1 VAALSL
7 DHLRRRR
14 GLAAVTGVC
23 VLHRDCATPQ
33 ALNHVAVHRLSISIR
48 RRWSCHD
55 GIHDLL
61 APVTSFLSGRHRVI
75 SNSHATTPGAY
86 KLSVPLAPQ
95 GSQAT
100 NTPTHTSNRPP
111 ELANSRLSP
120 KRVSTTVK
128 ETSSWPAIPRSALA
142 LFDHDLAPVRAH
154 NTHQLD
160 PLCLTTLNQPK
171 RLELCSV
178 FAVAV
183 VGCSQ
188 GRINPIKACS
198 RFTSGR

>member
-1 VAALSL
+1 MLSL

-14 GLAAVTGVC
+14 GLAAITVVC
-23 VLHRDCATPQ
+23 VLHRDCAMPQ
-33 ALNHVAVHRLSISIR
+33 ALNHVAVHRLSISTR
-48 RRWSCHD
+48 RWWSCHD
-55 GIHDLL
+55 SIHDLL
-61 APVTSFLSGRHRVI
+61 APVTSFLSGRHRAI
-75 SNSHATTPGAY
+75 SNSRATAPGAY

-100 NTPTHTSNRPP
+100 NTPTRASNHPP

-120 KRVSTTVK
+120 NRVSATVK
-128 ETSSWPAIPRSALA
+128 ETSTWPAIPRSAPA
-142 LFDHDLAPVRAH
+142 LFDHVLACVRSQD
-154 NTHQLD
+154 THQLD
-160 PLCLTTLNQPK
+160 PLCLTTLNQPE

-188 GRINPIKACS
+188 GRINSI
-198 RFTSGR
+198 

>member
-1 VAALSL
+1 MATLSL
-7 DHLRRRR
+7 DHLRWRC
-14 GLAAVTGVC
+14 GLTAVTRVC
-23 VLHRDCATPQ
+23 VLHHDCATPQ
-33 ALNHVAVHRLSISIR
+33 ALNHVALHRFSISTR

-55 GIHDLL
+55 SIHDLL
-61 APVTSFLSGRHRVI
+61 APVTSFLSGRHRAI
-75 SNSHATTPGAY
+75 SNSGATTPGIY
-86 KLSVPLAPQ
+86 KLSVQSAPH

-100 NTPTHTSNRPP
+100 KTPTRTPNRPP

-120 KRVSTTVK
+120 NRVSATVK
-128 ETSSWPAIPRSALA
+128 ETSPWPAIPRSTPA
-142 LFDHDLAPVRAH
+142 LFDNVLEPILAYD
-154 NTHQLD
+154 THQLD